1 MLESKYSDDLE
12 TPDIILIVNVA
23 KNHFDHVSFQ
33 TKNSFRSIIDLQ
45 LRCQKHKA
53 CQTNNNSMLKI
64 YKKYLFN
71 FQKTTY
77 NIPLF
82 FYFSISSFV
91 PNCPRSNYT
100 SDE

>member
-33 TKNSFRSIIDLQ
+33 TKNHTKNSFRSIIDLQ

-53 CQTNNNSMLKI
+53 CQTNNNSI
-64 YKKYLFN
+64 FN